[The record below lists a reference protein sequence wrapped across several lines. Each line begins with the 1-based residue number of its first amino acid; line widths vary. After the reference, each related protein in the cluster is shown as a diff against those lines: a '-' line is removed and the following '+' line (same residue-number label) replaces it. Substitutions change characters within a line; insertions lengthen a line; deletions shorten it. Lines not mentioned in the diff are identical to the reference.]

1 MATEIRDPVA
11 GTPERKRGVQR
22 TVLWL
27 LLIAATFYFGFI
39 AMAVLRS
46 Q

>member
-1 MATEIRDPVA
+1 MATEIRD
-11 GTPERKRGVQR
+11 PERKRGVQR

-27 LLIAATFYFGFI
+27 LLLAATFYFGFI
-39 AMAVLRS
+39 AMAVMKA

>member
-1 MATEIRDPVA
+1 MATEIPD
-11 GTPERKRGVQR
+11 PERRRGVQR

-39 AMAVLRS
+39 AMAVLRAH
-46 Q
+46 

>member
-1 MATEIRDPVA
+1 MATEIRDS
-11 GTPERKRGVQR
+11 ERKRGVQR
-22 TVLWL
+22 TLLWL

-39 AMAVLRS
+39 AMAVMRA